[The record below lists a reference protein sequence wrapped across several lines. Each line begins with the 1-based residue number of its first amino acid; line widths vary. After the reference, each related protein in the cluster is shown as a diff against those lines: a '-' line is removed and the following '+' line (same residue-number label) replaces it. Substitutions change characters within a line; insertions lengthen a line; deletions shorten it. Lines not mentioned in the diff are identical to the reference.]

1 MITASTKVTHHAIRS
16 RLPAVLHVLQSN
28 RRGMTVASVRHEAEQ
43 SSGWKFSLRTVRRD
57 LETLH
62 ELGLSVCTVDGC
74 THFWSAVSSA
84 KPVVERCRGCGAMV
98 AMPCVACK

>member
-57 LETLH
+57 LETLQ
-62 ELGLSVCTVDGC
+62 ELGLAVCEIECGESY
-74 THFWSAVSSA
+74 WSEAR
-84 KPVVERCRGCGAMV
+84 K
-98 AMPCVACK
+98 